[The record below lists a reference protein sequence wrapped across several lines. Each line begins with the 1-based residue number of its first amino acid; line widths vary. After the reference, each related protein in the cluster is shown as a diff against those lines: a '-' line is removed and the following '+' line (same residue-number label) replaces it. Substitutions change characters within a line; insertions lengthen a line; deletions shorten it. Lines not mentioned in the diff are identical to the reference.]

1 MKKEIN
7 YDNKAQEICLS
18 WTKKDE
24 KTPAMAGKYNV
35 ALFVDGYEIGQSQ
48 FELK

>member
-7 YDNKAQEICLS
+7 YDNKSQEVCLS
-18 WTKKDE
+18 WNKKDPN
-24 KTPAMAGKYNV
+24 TPAMVGKYNV
-35 ALFVDGYEIGQSQ
+35 AIFVDGYEIGQSQ